1 MKNVSYNKVIK
12 NDQIIR
18 ECNILYFNIVL
29 YTDILILI
37 IDFVK

>member
-12 NDQIIR
+12 NDEIIW
-18 ECNILYFNIVL
+18 ECNMLYFNIVL
-29 YTDILILI
+29 YTDIMILI